1 MTTNEVFWDTQYR
14 EGNTKWDVGG
24 VSTPLKEYFDQ
35 LTDKSAAIL
44 IPGAGNAYE
53 AEYLDKLG
61 FSNITVVDISPTVIQ
76 QFKERVTIFPENKI
90 FNIDFFKL
98 TGQFDL
104 IIEQTFF
111 CAISP
116 SLRLEYAKKVA
127 SLLKPSGK
135 LVGLMF
141 DAPLNT
147 NNPPYG
153 GDCNEYR
160 SYFNPF
166 FDIQIMETSYNSI
179 STRIGKEVF
188 VKIIKK

>member
-61 FSNITVVDISPTVIQ
+61 FSNITVVDNSPTVIQ

>member
-1 MTTNEVFWDTQYR
+1 MTANEIFWDTQYQ

-35 LTDKSAAIL
+35 LTDKSLAIL

-61 FSNITVVDISPTVIQ
+61 FTNVTVVDISPTVIQ
-76 QFKERVTIFPENKI
+76 QFKDRVTIFPENKI
-90 FNIDFFKL
+90 LNTDFFKL

-116 SLRLEYAKKVA
+116 SLRLEYAEKVA

-153 GDCNEYR
+153 GNRKEYR

-188 VKIIKK
+188 VKIIKR